1 MKKGILLLWP
11 SFMIAMIATAVFF
24 SIFDP
29 AELKLHGDTLFS
41 DKLSAYSVF
50 FLVSWAFGAL
60 NTSIVLLLEKSAREI
75 NGFTPP
81 PVAVPDEDTPF
92 PDFQGTKK
100 AGLRVRPFSCI
111 R

>member
-1 MKKGILLLWP
+1 MKKGILLFWP
-11 SFMIAMIATAVFF
+11 SFIIAILATGVFF

-29 AELKLHGDTLFS
+29 AELSLHGKILFN

-60 NTSIVLLLEKSAREI
+60 NTSIVLLLEKNAREL

-81 PVAVPDEDTPF
+81 PVVIPEDDAAQP
-92 PDFQGTKK
+92 
-100 AGLRVRPFSCI
+100 
-111 R
+111 

>member
-24 SIFDP
+24 SIFEP
-29 AELKLHGDTLFS
+29 AELKLHGNVLFA

-50 FLVSWAFGAL
+50 FFVSWAFGAL
-60 NTSIVLLLEKSAREI
+60 NTSIVLLLEKSARDI

-81 PVAVPDEDTPF
+81 PVVTPDEDTPL
-92 PDFQGTKK
+92 P
-100 AGLRVRPFSCI
+100 
-111 R
+111 

>member
-11 SFMIAMIATAVFF
+11 SFMIAMIATTVFF

-81 PVAVPDEDTPF
+81 PVAAPDEDTPL
-92 PDFQGTKK
+92 P
-100 AGLRVRPFSCI
+100 
-111 R
+111 

>member
-1 MKKGILLLWP
+1 MKKGILLFWP
-11 SFMIAMIATAVFF
+11 SFIIAILATGVFF

-29 AELKLHGDTLFS
+29 AELSLHGKILFN

-60 NTSIVLLLEKSAREI
+60 NTSIVLLLGKNAREI

-81 PVAVPDEDTPF
+81 PVVIPEDDVAQP
-92 PDFQGTKK
+92 
-100 AGLRVRPFSCI
+100 
-111 R
+111 